1 MGAGKTESRS
11 LTLIPKTFALMVWVL
26 IPGKKVWHN
35 YSGMDNKVHY
45 MSTVPGEETHEITQI
60 VERNVNA
67 LLHRKKE
74 DRKKRSLSEKI
85 VGAITAFAASML
97 SVFIHLILFSTWIT
111 WNLGILN
118 LKPFDPNFIIL
129 ATFAAVE
136 AIFLTTF
143 VLIGQ
148 KHMNAQAEKW
158 AELDLQVSLL
168 TEHEVTRILTL
179 ITAVARKMDLEV
191 AGDEEIEE
199 LSKDIHPEKVLDT
212 MEKAS
217 Q

>member
-1 MGAGKTESRS
+1 MNAPERQ
-11 LTLIPKTFALMVWVL
+11 IPEMA
-26 IPGKKVWHN
+26 KV
-35 YSGMDNKVHY
+35 
-45 MSTVPGEETHEITQI
+45 

-67 LLHRKKE
+67 LLRRKKQE
-74 DRKKRSLSEKI
+74 SNKRSVQEKI
-85 VGAITAFAASML
+85 VDSITEFISTMYSVYFHLALFGIWILWNTGAF
-97 SVFIHLILFSTWIT
+97 H
-111 WNLGILN
+111 
-118 LKPFDPNFIIL
+118 LKPFDRSFIIL

-148 KHMNAQAEKW
+148 KRINIQADKW

-168 TEHEVTRILTL
+168 TEHEVTRMLNL
-179 ITAVARKMDLEV
+179 IMAIAKKMDIGE
-191 AGDEEIEE
+191 ADDQEIEE

-217 Q
+217 DKSEQSSRQKNETRNGNFSTNDP

>member
-1 MGAGKTESRS
+1 MNEFDNE
-11 LTLIPKTFALMVWVL
+11 IPEMASV
-26 IPGKKVWHN
+26 
-35 YSGMDNKVHY
+35 
-45 MSTVPGEETHEITQI
+45 

-67 LLHRKKE
+67 LLHHKKE
-74 DRKKRSLSEKI
+74 EIRKRNIQEKI
-85 VGAITAFAASML
+85 VDSVTAFASSML
-97 SVFIHLILFSTWIT
+97 SVYLHSTFFGIWVF
-111 WNLGILN
+111 WNLGVLG

-148 KHMNAQAEKW
+148 KRMNVQAEKW
-158 AELDLQVSLL
+158 AELDLQISLL
-168 TEHEVTRILTL
+168 TEHEVTRIMNLV
-179 ITAVARKMDLEV
+179 IAMAKKMEIQEAHDK
-191 AGDEEIEE
+191 EIEE

>member
-1 MGAGKTESRS
+1 MGATEND
-11 LTLIPKTFALMVWVL
+11 IPQMA
-26 IPGKKVWHN
+26 KV
-35 YSGMDNKVHY
+35 
-45 MSTVPGEETHEITQI
+45 

-67 LLHRKKE
+67 LLHHKEEENRK
-74 DRKKRSLSEKI
+74 RTLQEKI
-85 VGAITAFAASML
+85 VDAITAFASSMT
-97 SVFIHLILFSTWIT
+97 SVYIHFLLFGGWLL
-111 WNLGILN
+111 WNLGWLG
-118 LKPFDPNFIIL
+118 LRPFDHNFIML

-148 KHMNAQAEKW
+148 KRMNIQADKW

-168 TEHEVTRILTL
+168 TEHEVTRMMNLVMAI
-179 ITAVARKMDLEV
+179 AKKMDIED
-191 AGDEEIEE
+191 AHDKEMEE

-217 Q
+217 K

>member
-1 MGAGKTESRS
+1 MNEDKQ
-11 LTLIPKTFALMVWVL
+11 
-26 IPGKKVWHN
+26 PGVQDMAKV
-35 YSGMDNKVHY
+35 
-45 MSTVPGEETHEITQI
+45 

-67 LLHRKKE
+67 LLHHRKQE
-74 DRKKRSLSEKI
+74 EKKRSFGDK
-85 VGAITAFAASML
+85 VVDAVTAFAGSMSSL
-97 SVFIHLILFSTWIT
+97 YMHFIFYGLWIA
-111 WNLGILN
+111 WNQGWLG
-118 LKPFDPNFIIL
+118 LKIFDPEFIYM

-148 KHMNAQAEKW
+148 KRMNVQADKW

-168 TEHEVTRILTL
+168 TEHELTRVLNLVKEI
-179 ITAVARKMDLEV
+179 AKKMEIEIEEAEDK
-191 AGDEEIEE
+191 EIEE

-217 Q
+217 NEPPS

>member
-1 MGAGKTESRS
+1 MED
-11 LTLIPKTFALMVWVL
+11 
-26 IPGKKVWHN
+26 KKI
-35 YSGMDNKVHY
+35 GTPEMAKV
-45 MSTVPGEETHEITQI
+45 

-67 LLHRKKE
+67 LLHHRKE
-74 DRKKRSLSEKI
+74 EHKKRNLGDK
-85 VGAITAFAASML
+85 VVDAVTAFAGSMASL
-97 SVFIHLILFSTWIT
+97 YLHILFYGLWVA
-111 WNLGILN
+111 WNKGWLN
-118 LKPFDPNFIIL
+118 LKIFDPEFIYM

-148 KHMNAQAEKW
+148 KRMNVQSDKW

-168 TEHEVTRILTL
+168 TEHELTRVLNLVKEI
-179 ITAVARKMDLEV
+179 AKKMEIEIEEAEDK
-191 AGDEEIEE
+191 EIEE

-217 Q
+217 K

>member
-1 MGAGKTESRS
+1 MNMPENE
-11 LTLIPKTFALMVWVL
+11 IPETA
-26 IPGKKVWHN
+26 KV
-35 YSGMDNKVHY
+35 
-45 MSTVPGEETHEITQI
+45 

-67 LLHRKKE
+67 LLHHKKE
-74 DRKKRSLSEKI
+74 EIRKRTIKDKFIDS
-85 VGAITAFAASML
+85 VTAFASSML
-97 SVFIHLILFSTWIT
+97 SVYIHTIFFLGWIL
-111 WNLGILN
+111 WNSGWLK

-148 KHMNAQAEKW
+148 KRMNIQAEKW
-158 AELDLQVSLL
+158 AELDLQISLL
-168 TEHEVTRILTL
+168 TEHEVTRIMNLV
-179 ITAVARKMDLEV
+179 IAMAKKMEIQEAHDK
-191 AGDEEIEE
+191 EIEE